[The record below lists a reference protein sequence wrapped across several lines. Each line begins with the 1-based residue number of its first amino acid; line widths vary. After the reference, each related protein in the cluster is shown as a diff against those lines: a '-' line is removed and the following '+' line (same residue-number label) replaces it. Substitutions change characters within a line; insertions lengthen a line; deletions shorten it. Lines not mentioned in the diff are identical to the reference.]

1 MTKTAG
7 SEVFHSNISLNYRR
21 TDALAGRK
29 ASYAQSKRRVL
40 MGSTERV
47 FSCILVAC
55 FLVSLAFAQ
64 GSYRAQLRGT
74 VTDASGAVVRGA
86 TVTITDTG
94 TNISSVSH
102 TDDKGEYY
110 FTGLRP
116 SSYSVKAELKGFRT
130 TERTGVVLAVD
141 QEASLNFTLSPAS
154 VSENVVVTTTAPLLD
169 TENATLGTDIT
180 SEYVHEIPLMN
191 RDFFGLTFLA
201 AGVTEVAGSGTQDN
215 YPSGTNFTSNGQ
227 RNATAEIRLDGAL
240 ISAPEQGEGGNSNVY
255 YEPLVEGMQEMKVQ
269 NNSFSAEFGNNGG
282 TVVNMVMKSGTDVF
296 HGSGWYFLQR
306 PGVDARDFFNPAP
319 NPKPDSKRDQGGFS
333 LGGPIRKNRT
343 FFFVDFEKVSSSSA
357 SSGLVTVPTTA
368 ERLGDFS
375 GLTNPIYDPKQPLV
389 PCPPP
394 ATPGT
399 MCRPPVQNGGI
410 IPVGER
416 DPIGMAVLNLYPQ
429 PTNSNEFG
437 NYNYTTVTQAP
448 DYQFDIKIDHQIND
462 KNRINGRYSRG
473 WSNYTTPLTLGDS
486 FDNDG
491 IASGVTVAQNGSFEY
506 TWTVNPRIIWT
517 NHAAIDRVHELSLP
531 GIPTISGFN
540 ASLPTGTQGLPPVF
554 EQANGI
560 DEMPTFMMQ
569 GNLPWNNLY
578 DQCCIYT
585 KFGHTLVSYSSQ
597 LVISRGSHLIKVGG
611 EQRIFYNNFWQ
622 PNNPTGLLTF
632 TDNVTSPNPN
642 SDTTQIC
649 NGSCNNPNNIQ
660 TITTGNPLASLAFGY
675 GDNINASSQL
685 IVTPSVANRS
695 LETGFYIQDDW
706 KVNSKLTVNLGLRY
720 EWSSPYTSRNNQLEF
735 SNFTADS
742 GVNINLTSLPAA
754 AQAAGAMSAQA
765 TMQSIPGLNLPTTQ
779 ELYGTTQFATS
790 SMRTIPTYRKDV
802 GPRLG
807 FAYAFDS
814 KTVVRGGVGIYF
826 GMSPATNFQYPG
838 SAFRKTANLF
848 FTNDDFATQSA
859 TLENPFPGGFTGPQ
873 GTQYGQFANWG
884 YQNPN
889 DLGTTAARDADIY
902 QWNLGVQRELPS
914 QIVLGVDYV
923 ANRSTH
929 LPWSGTNNRA
939 FIPSSLL
946 AQVATAVTP
955 TDATCQTDSCVSN
968 FLQTLVGNPFY
979 SMFNTP
985 CTSTPSNPCFN
996 EVNSNYGESSLPL
1009 SYLLNKY
1016 PQFAGDFEGLML
1028 ESANSWYNA
1037 MQIRFQKRTTHHVS
1051 FEGSY
1056 TISKETDYSSA
1067 GRNNWVGALGLGLPQ
1082 QLDNLSAEHSI
1093 GASDAPQRLAAA
1105 VVVDLPFGRKQWIGG
1120 NMNRAV
1126 DAVVGGWSI
1135 ATLITQQSGQPM
1147 AIGMA
1152 NARLANGSQRPDVV
1166 CSQLKSGTSMHDVA
1180 LNWEA
1185 NSTAISNNLPP
1196 VNTFLNANCFADPG
1210 DQIPGNA
1217 PRYFS
1222 GLRVDGIHNA
1232 DLNLYK
1238 SFVPKEGMRLEVR
1251 AEVFNFTNHPRFGQ
1265 PNSAVG
1271 SGPAGGSDANPF
1283 FGTISGDALGETPRF
1298 FQFGLRFEF

>member
-1 MTKTAG
+1 MRPT
-7 SEVFHSNISLNYRR
+7 
-21 TDALAGRK
+21 GR
-29 ASYAQSKRRVL
+29 L
-40 MGSTERV
+40 L
-47 FSCILVAC
+47 SCILVAC
-55 FLVSLAFAQ
+55 FLGSFATLAAAQ
-64 GSYRAQLRGT
+64 GSYRAQLRG
-74 VTDASGAVVRGA
+74 VVSDATGAVVHNA

-102 TDDKGEYY
+102 TDDKGEYF

-116 SSYSVKAELKGFRT
+116 STYSVKAERPGFRT

-141 QEASLNFTLSPAS
+141 QEASLNFTLTPAG
-154 VSENVVVTTTAPLLD
+154 VSENVIVTTTAPLLD
-169 TENATLGTDIT
+169 TDNATLGTDIT
-180 SEYVHEIPLMN
+180 HEYINEIPLMG
-191 RDFFGLTFLA
+191 RDYFGLTFLA
-201 AGVTEVAGSGTQDN
+201 AGVTEVAGSGTSDN

-255 YEPLVEGMQEMKVQ
+255 DEPLVDSVQEFKVQ

-282 TVVNMVMKSGTDVF
+282 TVVNMVLKSGTNAF
-296 HGSGWYFLQR
+296 HGTGWYFLQR
-306 PGVDARDFFNPAP
+306 PQMDARDFFNPKYFLGDPVP

-333 LGGPIRKNRT
+333 LGGPIKKNRT
-343 FFFVDFEKVSSSSA
+343 FFFVDFEKVRSLGA
-357 SSGLVTVPTTA
+357 SSGVVTVPTMA
-368 ERLGDFS
+368 ERKGDFS
-375 GLTNPIYDPKQPLV
+375 GLTNNIYDPNVNCGTPTNVIRPQVGFNCSGNPIPGETPNV
-389 PCPPP
+389 IP
-394 ATPGT
+394 ASEI
-399 MCRPPVQNGGI
+399 N
-410 IPVGER
+410 
-416 DPIGMAVLNLYPQ
+416 PIGLAVLNLYPQ
-429 PTNSNEFG
+429 PSNSNEFS
-437 NYNYTTVTQAP
+437 NYNYTTVANAP
-448 DYQFDIKIDHQIND
+448 DYQFDVKIDHQIND
-462 KNRINGRYSRG
+462 RNRVNGRYSRG
-473 WSNYTTPLTLGDS
+473 WSNYTTPLTLGDG

-506 TWTVNPRIIWT
+506 SWTVNPRIILT
-517 NHAAIDRVHELSLP
+517 SHAAVDRVHELSLP
-531 GIPTISGFN
+531 GIPTISSFN
-540 ASLPTGTQGLPPVF
+540 ATLPAGTPGLPTVF
-554 EQANGI
+554 EQANGL
-560 DEMPTFMMQ
+560 DQMPTFQMQ

-597 LVISRGSHLIKVGG
+597 LVISRGSHLIKLGG

-632 TDNVTSPNPN
+632 TDEVTSPTPN
-642 SDTTQIC
+642 SDYDAS
-649 NGSCNNPNNIQ
+649 GVV
-660 TITTGNPLASLAFGY
+660 TTGNPLASLAFGY
-675 GDNINASSQL
+675 GDNVNASSQL
-685 IVTPSVANRS
+685 LVTPSVANRS

-742 GVNINLTSLPAA
+742 GVGINLASVPATA
-754 AQAAGAMSAQA
+754 PGGTLSAQGF
-765 TMQSIPGLNLPTTQ
+765 MQSIPGLNLPTTQ
-779 ELYGTTQFATS
+779 ELNGTTQFATS
-790 SMRTIPTYRKDV
+790 SMRTVPTYRKDI

-814 KTVVRGGVGIYF
+814 KTVVRGGAGVYF

-848 FTNDDFATQSA
+848 FTNNDFATQSA
-859 TLENPFPGGFTGPQ
+859 TLENPFPTGFTGPQ

-889 DLGTTAARDADIY
+889 DLGNTAARDADIY
-902 QWNLGVQRELPS
+902 QWNLGIQRELPS

-946 AQVATAVTP
+946 GQISQAVHHDNDVTQGKGIGNC
-955 TDATCQTDSCVSN
+955 DDKSCVTN
-968 FLQTLVGNPFY
+968 FLQTQVGNPFY

-985 CTSTPSNPCFN
+985 CTSTPSHPCFN
-996 EVNSNYGESSLPL
+996 EANSNYGESTLPL
-1009 SYLLNKY
+1009 STLLNTY
-1016 PQFAGDFEGLML
+1016 PQFSGDFEGLML

-1082 QLDNLSAEHSI
+1082 QLDRLSAEHSI
-1093 GASDAPQRLAAA
+1093 GASDAPQRLAGA
-1105 VVVDLPFGRKQWIGG
+1105 VVVDLPIGRKEWIGG

-1126 DAVVGGWSI
+1126 DAVIGGWSV
-1135 ATLITQQSGQPM
+1135 ATLLTQQSGQPM
-1147 AIGMA
+1147 AIGL
-1152 NARLANGSQRPDVV
+1152 NNPLLANGSQRPNVA

-1180 LNWEA
+1180 LNWQTNPA
-1185 NSTAISNNLPP
+1185 AINNGLPP
-1196 VNTFLNANCFADPG
+1196 VATFFNANCFADPG
-1210 DQIPGNA
+1210 DNIPGNA

-1222 GLRVDGIHNA
+1222 GLRIDGIHNA

-1238 SFVPKEGMRLEVR
+1238 SFVPKEGMRVEVR
-1251 AEVFNFTNHPRFGQ
+1251 AEIFNFTNHPRFGQ

-1271 SGPAGGSDANPF
+1271 SGPAGSSTQTNPF
-1283 FGTISGDALGETPRF
+1283 FGTISGDGAGETPRF

>member
-1 MTKTAG
+1 MRVPRVECLPVRHRLLSTVLFSVVSILG
-7 SEVFHSNISLNYRR
+7 SALSLW
-21 TDALAGRK
+21 G
-29 ASYAQSKRRVL
+29 
-40 MGSTERV
+40 
-47 FSCILVAC
+47 
-55 FLVSLAFAQ
+55 Q
-64 GSYRAQLRGT
+64 GSYRAQLRG
-74 VTDASGAVVRGA
+74 VVSDATGAVVANA
-86 TVTITDTG
+86 TVTIRDVGTD
-94 TNISSVSH
+94 ISNSAH
-102 TDDKGEYY
+102 TDDKGSYF

-116 SSYSVKAELKGFRT
+116 STYAVKVEAHGFRSA
-130 TERTGVVLAVD
+130 ERTGVVLAVD
-141 QEASLNFTLSPAS
+141 QESSLNFRLDIAGAS
-154 VSENVVVTTTAPLLD
+154 TSISVTAAPPLLD
-169 TENATLGTDIT
+169 TDNATLGTDIT
-180 SEYVHEIPLMN
+180 HEYINEIPLMG
-191 RDFFGLTFLA
+191 RDYFGLTFLA
-201 AGVTEVAGSGTQDN
+201 AGVTEVAGSGTGDN
-215 YPSGTNFTSNGQ
+215 YPAGTNFSSNGQ

-240 ISAPEQGEGGNSNVY
+240 ISAPEQGEGGNTNVY
-255 YEPLVEGMQEMKVQ
+255 YEPLVDSVQEFKVQ

-282 TVVNMVMKSGTDVF
+282 TVVNMVLKSGTNAF
-296 HGSGWYFLQR
+296 HGTGWYFLQR
-306 PGVDARDFFNPAP
+306 PGIDARDFFNPAP

-333 LGGPIRKNRT
+333 LGGPIKKNKT
-343 FFFVDFEKVSSSSA
+343 FFFVDFEKVKSSSA
-357 SSGLVTVPTTA
+357 VSGLVTVPTMA
-368 ERLGDFS
+368 ERQGDFS

-389 PCPPP
+389 PCPAP

-399 MCRPPVQNGGI
+399 MCRPLVQDGGV

-416 DPIGMAVLNLYPQ
+416 DPIGMAVLNLYPK
-429 PTNSNEFG
+429 PSNSNEFG
-437 NYNYTTVTQAP
+437 NYNYTTLAQAP
-448 DYQFDIKIDHQIND
+448 DYQFDIKLDHQIND

-473 WSNYTTPLTLGDS
+473 WNNYTTPLTLGDS

-506 TWTVNPRIIWT
+506 SWTVNPRIIWT
-517 NHAAIDRVHELSLP
+517 NHAAVDRVHELSLP

-540 ASLPTGTQGLPPVF
+540 ASLPSGTQGLPSVF

-560 DEMPTFMMQ
+560 DHMPTFMMQ

-597 LVISRGSHLIKVGG
+597 LVISKGSHLIKVGG

-632 TDNVTSPNPN
+632 TDDVTSPNPF

-649 NGSCNNPNNIQ
+649 NGPCSNPNNIE
-660 TITTGNPLASLAFGY
+660 TITTGNPLASLALGY
-675 GDNINASSQL
+675 GDNLNATSQL
-685 IVTPSVANRS
+685 LVTPSVANRS
-695 LETGFYIQDDW
+695 LEQGFYIQDDW
-706 KVNSKLTVNLGLRY
+706 KVNSKLTLNLGLRY

-742 GVNINLTSLPAA
+742 GVGINLASLPGTAP
-754 AQAAGAMSAQA
+754 AGTMSAQA
-765 TMQSIPGLNLPTTQ
+765 TMQSVGLNLPATQ
-779 ELYGTTQFATS
+779 ELFGTTQFATS
-790 SMRTIPTYRKDV
+790 SMRTVPTYRKDI

-814 KTVVRGGVGIYF
+814 KTVVRGGAGIYF

-848 FTNDDFATQSA
+848 FTNNDFATQSA
-859 TLENPFPGGFTGPQ
+859 TLENPFPTGFTGPQ
-873 GTQYGQFANWG
+873 GRQYGQFANWG

-914 QIVLGVDYV
+914 EIEVGADYV

-939 FIPSSLL
+939 FIPSSLVG
-946 AQVATAVTP
+946 QVAAAVTP
-955 TDATCQTDSCVSN
+955 TDSTCQTDSCVSN
-968 FLQTLVGNPFY
+968 FLETQVGNPFY
-979 SMFNTP
+979 NMFNTP
-985 CTSTPSNPCFN
+985 CVSTPSNPCFN
-996 EVNSNYGESSLPL
+996 EVNSNYGQSTLPL
-1009 SYLLNKY
+1009 AYLLNKY

-1037 MQIRFQKRTTHHVS
+1037 MQFRFQKRTTHHVS

-1067 GRNNWVGALGLGLPQ
+1067 GRNNWVGGLSLGLPQ
-1082 QLDNLSAEHSI
+1082 QLDNLKAEHSI

-1105 VVVDLPFGRKQWIGG
+1105 VVVDLPVGRKQWIGG
-1120 NMNRAV
+1120 DMNRAV
-1126 DAVVGGWSI
+1126 DAVIGGWSV
-1135 ATLITQQSGQPM
+1135 ATMITQQSGQPM
-1147 AIGMA
+1147 AIGMS
-1152 NARLANGSQRPDVV
+1152 NARLANGTQRPEVL
-1166 CSQLKSGTSMHDVA
+1166 CPKLKSGTSMHDVA

-1185 NSTAISNNLPP
+1185 NSTAISNGLPP
-1196 VNTFLNANCFADPG
+1196 VNSFFNANCFADPG

-1251 AEVFNFTNHPRFGQ
+1251 AEMFNFTNHPRFGQ

-1271 SGPAGGSDANPF
+1271 GAEGANPF
-1283 FGTISGDALGETPRF
+1283 FGTISGAAVGETPRF
-1298 FQFGLRFEF
+1298 FQFGVRFEF

>member
-1 MTKTAG
+1 MRVPRVECLPVRYRLLSTVLFSVVSILG
-7 SEVFHSNISLNYRR
+7 SALSLW
-21 TDALAGRK
+21 G
-29 ASYAQSKRRVL
+29 
-40 MGSTERV
+40 
-47 FSCILVAC
+47 
-55 FLVSLAFAQ
+55 Q
-64 GSYRAQLRGT
+64 GSYRAQLRG
-74 VTDASGAVVRGA
+74 VVSDATGAVVANA
-86 TVTITDTG
+86 TVTIRDVGTD
-94 TNISSVSH
+94 ISNSAH
-102 TDDKGEYY
+102 TDDKGSYF

-116 SSYSVKAELKGFRT
+116 STYAVKVEAHGFRSA
-130 TERTGVVLAVD
+130 ERTGVVLAVD
-141 QEASLNFTLSPAS
+141 QESSLNFRLDIAGAS
-154 VSENVVVTTTAPLLD
+154 TSISVTAAPPLLD
-169 TENATLGTDIT
+169 TDNATLGTDIT
-180 SEYVHEIPLMN
+180 HEYINEIPLMG
-191 RDFFGLTFLA
+191 RDYFGLTFLA
-201 AGVTEVAGSGTQDN
+201 AGVTEVAGSGTGDN
-215 YPSGTNFTSNGQ
+215 YPAGTNFSSNGQ

-240 ISAPEQGEGGNSNVY
+240 ISAPEQGEGGNTNVY
-255 YEPLVEGMQEMKVQ
+255 YEPLVDSVQEFKVQ

-282 TVVNMVMKSGTDVF
+282 TVVNMVLKSGTNAF
-296 HGSGWYFLQR
+296 HGTGWYFLQR
-306 PGVDARDFFNPAP
+306 PGIDARDFFNPAP

-333 LGGPIRKNRT
+333 LGGPIKKNKT
-343 FFFVDFEKVSSSSA
+343 FFFVDFEKVKSSSA
-357 SSGLVTVPTTA
+357 VSGLVTVPTMA
-368 ERLGDFS
+368 ERQGDFS

-389 PCPPP
+389 PCPAP

-399 MCRPPVQNGGI
+399 MCRPLVQDGGV

-416 DPIGMAVLNLYPQ
+416 DPIGMAVLNLYPK
-429 PTNSNEFG
+429 PSNSNEFG
-437 NYNYTTVTQAP
+437 NYNYTTLAQAP
-448 DYQFDIKIDHQIND
+448 DYQFDIKLDHQIND

-473 WSNYTTPLTLGDS
+473 WNNYTTPLTLGDS

-506 TWTVNPRIIWT
+506 SWTVNPRIIWT
-517 NHAAIDRVHELSLP
+517 NHAAVDRVHELSLP

-540 ASLPTGTQGLPPVF
+540 ASLPSGTQGLPSVF

-560 DEMPTFMMQ
+560 DHMPTFMMQ

-597 LVISRGSHLIKVGG
+597 LVISKGSHLIKVGG

-632 TDNVTSPNPN
+632 TDDVTSPNPF

-649 NGSCNNPNNIQ
+649 NGPCSNPNNIE
-660 TITTGNPLASLAFGY
+660 TITTGNPLASLALGY
-675 GDNINASSQL
+675 GDNLNATSQL
-685 IVTPSVANRS
+685 LVTPSVANRS
-695 LETGFYIQDDW
+695 LEQGFYIQDDW
-706 KVNSKLTVNLGLRY
+706 KVNSKLTLNLGLRY

-742 GVNINLTSLPAA
+742 GVGINLASLPGTAP
-754 AQAAGAMSAQA
+754 AGTMSAQA
-765 TMQSIPGLNLPTTQ
+765 TMQSVGLNLPATQ
-779 ELYGTTQFATS
+779 ELFGTTQFATS
-790 SMRTIPTYRKDV
+790 SMRTVPTYRKDI

-814 KTVVRGGVGIYF
+814 KTVVRGGAGIYF

-848 FTNDDFATQSA
+848 FTNNDFATQSA
-859 TLENPFPGGFTGPQ
+859 TLENPFPTGFTGPQ
-873 GTQYGQFANWG
+873 GRQYGQFANWG

-914 QIVLGVDYV
+914 EIEVGADYV

-939 FIPSSLL
+939 FIPSSLVG
-946 AQVATAVTP
+946 QVAAAVTP
-955 TDATCQTDSCVSN
+955 TDSTCQTDSCVSN
-968 FLQTLVGNPFY
+968 FLETQVGNPFY
-979 SMFNTP
+979 NMFNTP
-985 CTSTPSNPCFN
+985 CVSTPSNPCFN
-996 EVNSNYGESSLPL
+996 EVNSNYGQSTLPL
-1009 SYLLNKY
+1009 AYLLNKY

-1037 MQIRFQKRTTHHVS
+1037 MQFRFQKRTTHHVS

-1067 GRNNWVGALGLGLPQ
+1067 GRNNWVGGLSLGLPQ
-1082 QLDNLSAEHSI
+1082 QLDNLKAEHSI

-1105 VVVDLPFGRKQWIGG
+1105 VVVDLPVGRKQWIGG
-1120 NMNRAV
+1120 DMNRAV
-1126 DAVVGGWSI
+1126 DAVIGGWSV
-1135 ATLITQQSGQPM
+1135 ATMITQQSGQPM
-1147 AIGMA
+1147 AIGMS
-1152 NARLANGSQRPDVV
+1152 NARLANGTQRPEVL
-1166 CSQLKSGTSMHDVA
+1166 CPKLKSGTSMHDVA

-1185 NSTAISNNLPP
+1185 NSTAISNGLPP
-1196 VNTFLNANCFADPG
+1196 VNSFFNANCFADPG

-1251 AEVFNFTNHPRFGQ
+1251 AEMFNFTNHPRFGQ

-1271 SGPAGGSDANPF
+1271 GAEGGNPF
-1283 FGTISGDALGETPRF
+1283 FGTISGAAVGETPRF
-1298 FQFGLRFEF
+1298 FQFGVRFEF